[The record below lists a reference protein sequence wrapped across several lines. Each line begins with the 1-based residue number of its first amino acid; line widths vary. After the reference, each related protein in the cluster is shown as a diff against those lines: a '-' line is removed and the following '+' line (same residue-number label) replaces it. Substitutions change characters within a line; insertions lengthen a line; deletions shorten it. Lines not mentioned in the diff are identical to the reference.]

1 MHGPEIMARSMSA
14 LRIKDE
20 RGNTWQYHSR
30 SDAHSKI
37 ACWSIL
43 FDLLLNCLPLR
54 KQIEAGSVGFGI
66 NHELHDFQTRR
77 KKNLDLVVC
86 TPAANEPM
94 KPKNRK
100 GRSVST
106 FAELADAY
114 SVILTAQEHALLA
127 SLPAFPV
134 VPVGSVY
141 VALEAKATM
150 TAHIKALP
158 RLHDELD
165 SSHLT
170 VHGHADHAIA
180 AALVTINLATQ
191 FTSSDRNKFDLAT
204 TPREVTNHD
213 QPRVTERTIRKI
225 HELRRRSAPG
235 QAGFDAVGIVIV
247 NVRNDGSPCEIVTT
261 PPAPAPSDPFHY
273 DQMIARLAGLYQAK
287 FPGL

>member
-14 LRIKDE
+14 LRIADQH
-20 RGNTWQYHSR
+20 GNFWQYHSQ

-43 FDLLLNCLPLR
+43 FDLLLNCQPLR

-66 NHELHDFQTRR
+66 NHELRDFQTRR

-86 TPAANEPM
+86 TPAAGDGDAGTA
-94 KPKNRK
+94 R
-100 GRSVST
+100 RRTAST

-114 SVILTAQEHALLA
+114 RVLLTPAERSLLA
-127 SLPAFPV
+127 SLPVFPV

-150 TAHIKALP
+150 TEHVKALP

-180 AALVTINLATQ
+180 AALVTINVATE
-191 FTSSDRNKFDLAT
+191 FSSPKRNAFDIVAH
-204 TPREVTNHD
+204 PRIVTHHP
-213 QPRVTERTIRKI
+213 QPRVTVRTMEKVE
-225 HELRRRSAPG
+225 ELRRRTTHG
-235 QAGFDAVGIVIV
+235 QAGFDAVGIVLV
-247 NVRNDGSPCEIVTT
+247 DFRNDGTPCRIVTA
-261 PPAPAPSDPFHY
+261 PPAPDAADPFHY
-273 DQMIARLAGLYQAK
+273 DQMISRLAGLYQAK
-287 FPGL
+287 FPGI